1 MDFYFVMYYI
11 FVHTDPYEHV
21 GKIQKKRK
29 ENLTYIDRRL
39 TRLHTDKKEGKK
51 HTPEHSSLFT
61 WKISKN

>member
-1 MDFYFVMYYI
+1 MNYI

-39 TRLHTDKKEGKK
+39 TQLHTDKKEGKK

-61 WKISKN
+61 

>member
-1 MDFYFVMYYI
+1 MYYI

-51 HTPEHSSLFT
+51 HTPVHSSLFT
-61 WKISKN
+61 